1 MIHMTYFSTI
11 RLILGIFKVVGVH
24 GWTLVGSIQ
33 AGGSKVGQ
41 TISFY
46 S

>member
-11 RLILGIFKVVGVH
+11 CLMLGIFKVVGVH
-24 GWTLVGSIQ
+24 GWTLVESIE

-41 TISFY
+41 TISFH

>member
-11 RLILGIFKVVGVH
+11 RLMLGIFKVARVH
-24 GWTLVGSIQ
+24 GWTLVENIQ
-33 AGGSKVGQ
+33 AGGSKVSQ
-41 TISFY
+41 TTSFH